1 MLEEAMDGFLMV
13 IASDGVILYASE
25 NMESFVALSPRDVIG
40 HSLHDFVQSEQ
51 DSKTITK
58 NLEPKGDK
66 PSQYRTFFLELRN
79 SASPKSPLCG
89 NKMLLRLSGHLKVS
103 VDHPPCSNQKS
114 SSEPSLVMTSSS
126 SEEETGPHVLG
137 LVAECRPMA
146 LSLSILEMEFPDL
159 SFTCVLGLDH
169 MMRSIDDRIR
179 NILGFEPE
187 YFIAFSYKDFMHPG
201 DTEMMEQAHE
211 FLARTGYVC
220 KPPYRVMSASGDWV
234 WIKAEAVLRY
244 NKKTKKPTHYD
255 MLCKVVGQTEGTVR
269 YIEQKQLSGWPQGMF
284 GQHAISVPDSNWS
297 CVQMVHSPSSTP
309 SPSCSVS
316 TNSTFSSPTP
326 SPSSSVAVPAH
337 PQSHSM
343 EPNPPIISSVQHQM
357 LDMPLSNFSTPQ
369 QQHPPPPPPP
379 PPSQEW
385 VERQRQL
392 EDQIQRQKELLQ
404 DLIVQQEVHQM
415 MMPEPQEMAAVQQT
429 DKEPTQNHFSPLSSG
444 YSSSLSSLAPSP
456 LSSTNSGHK
465 EEMACLDNAPS
476 PLELSSVKTRSL
488 SSLAPF
494 PLSHVGLS
502 TVPATQPLPLPQM
515 ANGGQNGPNTTT
527 GDATNVSFLG
537 SVDFLSSGSP
547 DSALPLSPDI
557 QELLQQFM

>member
-1 MLEEAMDGFLMV
+1 MCTIFLC
-13 IASDGVILYASE
+13 
-25 NMESFVALSPRDVIG
+25 
-40 HSLHDFVQSEQ
+40 SL
-51 DSKTITK
+51 
-58 NLEPKGDK
+58 
-66 PSQYRTFFLELRN
+66 R
-79 SASPKSPLCG
+79 
-89 NKMLLRLSGHLKVS
+89 
-103 VDHPPCSNQKS
+103 
-114 SSEPSLVMTSSS
+114 
-126 SEEETGPHVLG
+126 
-137 LVAECRPMA
+137 
-146 LSLSILEMEFPDL
+146 
-159 SFTCVLGLDH
+159 
-169 MMRSIDDRIR
+169 
-179 NILGFEPE
+179 
-187 YFIAFSYKDFMHPG
+187 
-201 DTEMMEQAHE
+201 
-211 FLARTGYVC
+211 
-220 KPPYRVMSASGDWV
+220 
-234 WIKAEAVLRY
+234 
-244 NKKTKKPTHYD
+244 
-255 MLCKVVGQTEGTVR
+255 QTEGTVR

-379 PPSQEW
+379 PPPSQEW

-392 EDQIQRQKELLQ
+392 EDQIQRQKKLLQ

-488 SSLAPF
+488 SSLAPS

-515 ANGGQNGPNTTT
+515 TNGGQNGPNTTT